1 MAKSI
6 ILDRVAVIAEMA
18 RQDLTTEELSRKAG
32 VGRSAVNKARI
43 GESMWRTTAGHI
55 ADALGVPLEAL
66 KLPPQRQEQ
75 EVHHVERL

>member
-6 ILDRVAVIAEMA
+6 ILDRVAVITEMA

-32 VGRSAVNKARI
+32 VGHSAVNKARM
-43 GESMWRTTAGHI
+43 GGAMWRTTAGHI

-66 KLPPQRQEQ
+66 KQQPQQSQ
-75 EVHHVERL
+75 EVQHGEPQ

>member
-32 VGRSAVNKARI
+32 VGRSAVNKARM
-43 GESMWRTTAGHI
+43 GGAMWRTTAGHI
-55 ADALGVPLEAL
+55 ADALGVPLEQL
-66 KLPPQRQEQ
+66 KQQPQQSQ
-75 EVHHVERL
+75 EVQHGEHQ

>member
-6 ILDRVAVIAEMA
+6 ILDRVAVITELA

-43 GESMWRTTAGHI
+43 GGAMWRTTAGHI
-55 ADALGVPLEAL
+55 ADALGVPLEQL
-66 KLPPQRQEQ
+66 KQQPQQSQ
-75 EVHHVERL
+75 EVQRVEHQ

>member
-32 VGRSAVNKARI
+32 VGRSAVQKARA
-43 GESMWRTTAGHI
+43 GGAMWRTTAGHI
-55 ADALGVPLEAL
+55 ADALGVPAGVAQAAAAGTGGA
-66 KLPPQRQEQ
+66 PC
-75 EVHHVERL
+75 

>member
-32 VGRSAVNKARI
+32 VGRSAVQKARA
-43 GESMWRTTAGHI
+43 GGAMWRTTAGHI
-55 ADALGVPLEAL
+55 ADALGVPLESL
-66 KLPPQRQEQ
+66 RLPPQEQ
-75 EVHHVERL
+75 EVQHVERQQ

>member
-32 VGRSAVNKARI
+32 VGRSAVQKARV
-43 GESMWRTTAGHI
+43 GGAMWRTTAGHI
-55 ADALGVPLEAL
+55 AEALGVPLEQL
-66 KLPPQRQEQ
+66 KVLSPQQEK
-75 EVHHVERL
+75 EVHHVEHL

>member
-32 VGRSAVNKARI
+32 VGRSAVSKARI
-43 GESMWRTTAGHI
+43 GGAMWRTTAGHI
-55 ADALGVPLEAL
+55 ADALGVPLESIR
-66 KLPPQRQEQ
+66 LPPQEQ
-75 EVHHVERL
+75 EVQHVERQQ

>member
-1 MAKSI
+1 MARSI

-43 GESMWRTTAGHI
+43 GGAMWRTTAGHI
-55 ADALGVPLEAL
+55 ADALGVPLEQL
-66 KLPPQRQEQ
+66 KQQPQQSQ
-75 EVHHVERL
+75 EVHHAERQ

>member
-6 ILDRVAVIAEMA
+6 ILDRVAVITEMA

-32 VGRSAVNKARI
+32 VGRSAVNKARM
-43 GESMWRTTAGHI
+43 GGAMWRTTAGHI

-66 KLPPQRQEQ
+66 KQQPQQSQ
-75 EVHHVERL
+75 EVQHGEPQ

>member
-32 VGRSAVNKARI
+32 VGRSAVQKARV
-43 GESMWRTTAGHI
+43 GGAM
-55 ADALGVPLEAL
+55 
-66 KLPPQRQEQ
+66 
-75 EVHHVERL
+75 

>member
-43 GESMWRTTAGHI
+43 GGAMWRTTAGHI

-66 KLPPQRQEQ
+66 KQQPQQSQEAQ
-75 EVHHVERL
+75 HGEQ

>member
-32 VGRSAVNKARI
+32 VGRSAVQNARV
-43 GESMWRTTAGHI
+43 GGAMWRTTAGHI
-55 ADALGVPLEAL
+55 ADGLGGPWEVLR
-66 KLPPQRQEQ
+66 LPPPQQQ
-75 EVHHVERL
+75 EVTR

>member
-6 ILDRVAVIAEMA
+6 ILDRVAVITEMA

-43 GESMWRTTAGHI
+43 GGAMWRTTAGHI
-55 ADALGVPLEAL
+55 ADALGVPLEQL
-66 KLPPQRQEQ
+66 KQPPQQSQ
-75 EVHHVERL
+75 EVQRVEHQ